1 MLIPTRGFASAGG
14 CEIGA
19 TVLFCLFVCLFVED
33 GSGECCVSFLS
44 ARIAVEMD
52 QSSCIWMYVFFFFFL
67 LFFFFFFYSF
77 CA

>member
-1 MLIPTRGFASAGG
+1 MLTPTRGFASAGG

-19 TVLFCLFVCLFVED
+19 TVLFVED

-52 QSSCIWMYVFFFFFL
+52 QSSCIWMYVFFFFL
-67 LFFFFFFYSF
+67 LFFFYSF